1 MLRRMSNYL
10 KNILKYTK
18 HEKVILVKINQV
30 SPTNQFQG
38 KKVLIT
44 GGGSGFGYQM
54 AKDFLAQGAEVMIT
68 GRNIQKLEK
77 VKAELSSPRLHTIV
91 WEQSDCSIINAKLT
105 EVVAELG
112 GLDIAINNAGVW
124 NNTNWHSLS
133 EEEYDRI
140 VDINTKGLYFLCKA
154 EAEFYLDAKLRGKII
169 NITSIEGRRPAF
181 YPYSISK
188 WGARCLTEGLAKE
201 VAKDGIQVNAIA
213 PGVALTDI
221 NMALKNAS
229 KDNFYFPEHR
239 TLRFTAVEEISNL
252 AMFLAS
258 DQAGNLIGQTIAV
271 DGGWT
276 IL

>member
-1 MLRRMSNYL
+1 MGG
-10 KNILKYTK
+10 
-18 HEKVILVKINQV
+18 VIYVNVNQV
-30 SPTNQFQG
+30 APMGQFQG

-44 GGGSGFGYQM
+44 GGGSGFGFQM

-68 GRNIQKLEK
+68 GRKPQKLEK
-77 VKAELSSPRLHTIV
+77 AKAELPSSKLHTIV
-91 WEQSDCSIINAKLT
+91 WDQSDCSIIEDKLN
-105 EVVAELG
+105 EVIQELG

-124 NNTNWHSLS
+124 NSTNWRTVT
-133 EEEYDRI
+133 EEEYDKI

-154 EAEFYLDAKLRGKII
+154 ETQYYLQSKLRGKII
-169 NITSIEGRRPAF
+169 NITSIEGNRPGF
-181 YPYSISK
+181 IPYAISK
-188 WGARCLTEGLAKE
+188 WGAKCLTEGLAKE

-229 KDNFYFPEHR
+229 KDNFYFPDHK
-239 TLRFTAVEEISNL
+239 TQRFTAIEEISNL

-258 DQAGNLIGQTIAV
+258 EQAPNLIGQTIAV